1 MADSCVTGHTAFVYD
16 RGGMTRLGEIKDM
29 ASIQWYRDRDAVSQ
43 ADIVIAG
50 DNCEHQSDFLTSIEP
65 KRHELVIFR
74 GKERVWEGP
83 IWRVGW
89 EPDRITINAHDV
101 LEYLYWTPLTRV
113 WDNRGAL
120 ATEATTRQ
128 EEIIAY
134 QLTTNWSI
142 PQDDPTP
149 DIPVLAW
156 ENVDPPA
163 NVLPFLTVHHW
174 PNEARTAAY
183 TEAFE
188 MGVGEHL
195 QYTARHGGIDFVAV
209 GRAIHIWDT
218 SRPLGRTRMLT
229 DADFLAGAIV
239 TAYGAD
245 HAVFGMVR
253 ADNGLV
259 GYAWSDDTYYGPWAK
274 IFSVYDQEATQ
285 EPTQPELNSQAW
297 RNISGRNPVPVEVRI
312 PDNTGIRLDS
322 TLTIND
328 LIPGVQM
335 PLLATLNARKISQDQ
350 KLDKVTVRE
359 TGSEGETIQVT
370 LTPATTP
377 DSNEEEE

>member
-1 MADSCVTGHTAFVYD
+1 MANSCVTGHTAFIYD
-16 RGGMTRLGEIKDM
+16 RGGMTRIGEIRDM

-50 DNCEHQSDFLTSIEP
+50 DNCEGQSGLLANIEP

-74 GKERVWEGP
+74 GKDRVWEGP

-89 EPDRITINAHDV
+89 EPDRVTINAHDV

-113 WDNRGAL
+113 WDNAGAL

-128 EEIIAY
+128 ETIINY
-134 QLTTNWSI
+134 QMTTDWVI

-149 DIPVLAW
+149 DITVTAW

-195 QYTARHGGIDFVAV
+195 QYAARHGGIDFTAI

-245 HAVFGMVR
+245 HTVYGMVR
-253 ADNGLV
+253 ADNDLV
-259 GYAWSDDTYYGPWAK
+259 GYAWSDDSYYGPWAK
-274 IFSVYDQEATQ
+274 IFSVYDQEATE

-297 RNISGRNPVPVEVRI
+297 RNITGRNPVPVEVRI

-335 PLLATLNARKISQDQ
+335 PLLATLNARKVSQDQ

-359 TGSEGETIQVT
+359 TGEDGETIQVT
-370 LTPATTP
+370 LTPATKP
-377 DSNEEEE
+377 DSDEEE